1 MENGTA
7 TLEVTT
13 AITDDDLDVVKSWLG
28 SGGDPNAMCS
38 GSHEWSLLR
47 WAASYGKPEIMSLL
61 LSRGADVDA
70 TDPEGRTAVYQLLNH
85 WGQHRSLPALRVL
98 LSHGADVNLAKTART
113 LFAGRSPLMNATSVE
128 GPDIIRLLL
137 RAGADPEHRAPGYDG
152 YTAEEVYREQT
163 SSRRMFG
170 EGAYAERCADLLRD
184 VRWAGG

>member
-7 TLEVTT
+7 TLEITT

-113 LFAGRSPLMNATSVE
+113 LFAGRSPRALAPILSIAPQGMTV
-128 GPDIIRLLL
+128 IR
-137 RAGADPEHRAPGYDG
+137 RKKFIENKRQADVCSAKVRTPKGAPI
-152 YTAEEVYREQT
+152 
-163 SSRRMFG
+163 
-170 EGAYAERCADLLRD
+170 C
-184 VRWAGG
+184 